1 MLNAPNNTS
10 NMSKVVTNKQNTSLQ
25 RLKRSKLFTYNWFW
39 YITCHTDSLISNLKV
54 AQLGYSI
61 EATAFKIVVK
71 KVIIPE

>member
-25 RLKRSKLFTYNWFW
+25 LKRSKLFTYNWFW
-39 YITCHTDSLISNLKV
+39 YITCHTDSFISNLKV
-54 AQLGYSI
+54 AQLGYFI